1 MSQSFQRGRAQSK
14 YQDHFELDGEVF
26 KGTKTRESTQTGRA
40 RTSGKKS
47 HTSKKKKP
55 TQTEFESKQPRENC
69 HHYRRSSP
77 LACPLSSE
85 SSRHTT
91 YLHALDGSIRG
102 PAQPKLVEFIG
113 SIYRVLNFALLDLLP
128 HPY

>member
-14 YQDHFELDGEVF
+14 YQDHFELNGEVF
-26 KGTKTRESTQTGRA
+26 KGTKTRERVHKREEPAQVVKSPTQV
-40 RTSGKKS
+40 
-47 HTSKKKKP
+47 KKKP
-55 TQTEFESKQPRENC
+55 TQTEFESKQPRKNC
-69 HHYRRSSP
+69 HHYGRSSP

-91 YLHALDGSIRG
+91 YLHTLDGSIRG